1 MKKNEKPIII
11 EETFERGLQYVWN
24 AITDV
29 DQMRKW
35 FFENIPD
42 FKPVVGFEVE
52 FNIDAGERT
61 FLHLWKITRVV
72 PLKLIE
78 YNWRYGGYPG
88 DSYVTFLIE
97 RENDLTKLKLTHVVS
112 KDFPDEVPEFT
123 RDSCISGWK
132 YFINQRLKQYLS

>member
-1 MKKNEKPIII
+1 MKKNEKPIIV
-11 EETFERGLQYVWN
+11 EETFEKDLQSVWN

-42 FKPVVGFEVE
+42 FKPVVGFETE
-52 FNIDAGERT
+52 FNVNAGERN
-61 FLHLWKITRVV
+61 FLHLWKITKVV
-72 PLKLIE
+72 PLKLVE
-78 YNWRYGGYPG
+78 YNWRYGGYSG

-97 RENDLTKLKLTHVVS
+97 RENDLTRLKLTHIVAE
-112 KDFPDEVPEFT
+112 DFPDEIPEFT
-123 RDSCISGWK
+123 RDSCIGGWK